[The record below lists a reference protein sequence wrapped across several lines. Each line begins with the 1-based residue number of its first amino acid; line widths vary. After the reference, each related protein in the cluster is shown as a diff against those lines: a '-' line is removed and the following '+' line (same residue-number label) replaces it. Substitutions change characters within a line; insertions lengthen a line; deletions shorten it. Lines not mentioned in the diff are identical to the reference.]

1 MKVEDAADEA
11 QEKLDPAELIEQID
25 IGAKAAEDAINKL
38 TKGTKLTDDNTEALS
53 SELALLGEQY
63 PDLARSIDI
72 VSEKMSGGAVS
83 ASAYADA
90 VKEIED
96 AISEAQFEN
105 TLQAAQDAAD
115 KFIEDMTGMESL
127 SDGGNA
133 TIKVD
138 ISDEAVERFEQN
150 FDDYLDAEHEI
161 DVNIQTNMDEAIGD
175 VQSKFDT
182 IADAASKIG
191 DNFVVAAKDLSTLS
205 DAFPGI
211 LQGMQ
216 ELSDGSY
223 QLNQDIVNNAIGA
236 ATAETSANAQS
247 VAARIEQ
254 NIALMEDK
262 EEQYRAIA
270 AAAQTMASS

>member
-1 MKVEDAADEA
+1 
-11 QEKLDPAELIEQID
+11 
-25 IGAKAAEDAINKL
+25 
-38 TKGTKLTDDNTEALS
+38 
-53 SELALLGEQY
+53 
-63 PDLARSIDI
+63 
-72 VSEKMSGGAVS
+72 MSGGAVS

-182 IADAASKIG
+182 IAGAASKIG

>member
-1 MKVEDAADEA
+1 
-11 QEKLDPAELIEQID
+11 
-25 IGAKAAEDAINKL
+25 
-38 TKGTKLTDDNTEALS
+38 
-53 SELALLGEQY
+53 
-63 PDLARSIDI
+63 
-72 VSEKMSGGAVS
+72 
-83 ASAYADA
+83 
-90 VKEIED
+90 
-96 AISEAQFEN
+96 
-105 TLQAAQDAAD
+105 
-115 KFIEDMTGMESL
+115 
-127 SDGGNA
+127 
-133 TIKVD
+133 
-138 ISDEAVERFEQN
+138 
-150 FDDYLDAEHEI
+150 
-161 DVNIQTNMDEAIGD
+161 MDEAIGD